1 MIEQGV
7 NKFPARGFGTACDFF
22 YERIEQFTIGGK
34 KNNWVGNIW
43 VIQYLFTWQS
53 AYPFSND
60 ETVTN
65 RCALS
70 SLRHS
75 KTTVQRRL
83 IIIIWLQIS
92 KICDQNCWMGVE
104 YFLFIFLFYFFPQK
118 VQPVYISTLM
128 SVHLDTLFLPIG
140 IIRLSHTPENI
151 CDRGP
156 VHPPG

>member
-1 MIEQGV
+1 MNLHDWTRCQQIPRE
-7 NKFPARGFGTACDFF
+7 GFWYSLRFF
-22 YERIEQFTIGGK
+22 LRTYRTIHDRRE
-34 KNNWVGNIW
+34 KNYWVGNIW

-60 ETVTN
+60 ETVPN

-118 VQPVYISTLM
+118 VQPVKHQY
-128 SVHLDTLFLPIG
+128 LDVCSSG
-140 IIRLSHTPENI
+140 HT
-151 CDRGP
+151 
-156 VHPPG
+156 VPPHWHY